1 MEQIEIIRQ
10 MRNALKKRGIETT
23 RIINKISQKENLT
36 EIEQKFIETNR
47 ILNSELNRLCKE
59 AYNTLT

>member
-1 MEQIEIIRQ
+1 